1 MRILLIAHSI
11 ATWTPYFARY
21 FMQRGDEVLVASFSP
36 EKLDGIPMEFIGVEP
51 YDPERD
57 KRIFF
62 TRVPRLRQV
71 IRQFQPDLVFAI
83 YLASNGLSGALAWN
97 GPYAV
102 AAVGSD
108 VLDRNNRTG
117 IRKWFRESVIKFV
130 CRRADIINT
139 VSQELDDKLLRLKV
153 PKSKLLQL
161 PFGVDTEKF
170 YPASEMPRPRPF
182 RMICTRRH
190 GPLYDIPTIIK
201 ALAELKAKG
210 KTFHCVFTSD
220 GRLLE
225 EHKKMACSLGLQ
237 DCVTFTGNLE
247 HNMLPVYL
255 RQSDIYVSA
264 SLGDGTSVALLE
276 AMACGLLP
284 VVSRIPANLPWVQ
297 DSRTGLLFDPGN
309 SAQLA
314 IALSRA
320 MEDNVLHS
328 AAFKENRQ
336 IILDRCDQKKN
347 MDRLAKEFEELI
359 QKKKKNKAD

>member
-1 MRILLIAHSI
+1 MRLLLIAHSI
-11 ATWTPYFARY
+11 STWTSYFARC

-36 EKLDGIPMEFIGVEP
+36 EKLDGVPMEFIGVEP
-51 YDPERD
+51 YDPYKD
-57 KRIFF
+57 KRVIL
-62 TRVPRLRQV
+62 TSVPRLKKI
-71 IRQFQPDLVFAI
+71 IRQFRPDIVFAI
-83 YLASNGLSGALAWN
+83 YLVSKGLTGALAWN

-139 VSQELDDKLLRLKV
+139 VSQELDDKLLKLKV

-161 PFGVDTEKF
+161 PFGVDTEQF
-170 YPASEMPRPRPF
+170 CPAPDMPRGKAIQ
-182 RMICTRRH
+182 MICTRRH
-190 GPLYDIPTIIK
+190 GSFYDIPTIIK

-220 GRLLE
+220 GLLLE

-284 VVSRIPANLPWVQ
+284 VVSRIPANLPWVRDGQ
-297 DSRTGLLFDPGN
+297 TGFLFDTGN
-309 SAQLA
+309 FKQLA
-314 IALSRA
+314 EKLEIAMVDSDLHYRA
-320 MEDNVLHS
+320 FS
-328 AAFKENRQ
+328 ENRQ
-336 IILDRCDQKKN
+336 LVKIRCDQKTN
-347 MDRLAKEFEELI
+347 MNRLAMAFEKLI
-359 QKKKKNKAD
+359 AEKNK

>member
-36 EKLDGIPMEFIGVEP
+36 EKLDGVPMEFIGVEP
-51 YDPERD
+51 YDPFRD
-57 KRIFF
+57 KKIIF
-62 TRVPRLRQV
+62 TRVPRLRKV
-71 IRQFQPDLVFAI
+71 IHQFRPDIVFAI

-108 VLDRNNRTG
+108 VLDRDNRTG
-117 IRKWFRESVIKFV
+117 LRKLFRESVIRYV
-130 CRRADIINT
+130 CHRADIINT

-170 YPASEMPRPRPF
+170 HPASEMPRARPF

-190 GPLYDIPTIIK
+190 GPFYDIPTIIK

-225 EHKKMACSLGLQ
+225 EHKNMVCSLGLR
-237 DCVTFTGNLE
+237 DCVTFTGFLE
-247 HNMLPVYL
+247 HEMLPVHL

-264 SLGDGTSVALLE
+264 SLGDGTSMSLLE

-284 VVSRIPANLPWVQ
+284 VVSRIQANLPWVRDGQ
-297 DSRTGLLFDPGN
+297 TGFLFDTGN
-309 SAQLA
+309 FKQLA
-314 IALSRA
+314 EKLEIAMVDSDLHYRA
-320 MEDNVLHS
+320 FS
-328 AAFKENRQ
+328 ENRQ
-336 IILDRCDQKKN
+336 LVKIHCDQKTN
-347 MDRLAKEFEELI
+347 MNRLAMAFEKLI
-359 QKKKKNKAD
+359 AEKNK